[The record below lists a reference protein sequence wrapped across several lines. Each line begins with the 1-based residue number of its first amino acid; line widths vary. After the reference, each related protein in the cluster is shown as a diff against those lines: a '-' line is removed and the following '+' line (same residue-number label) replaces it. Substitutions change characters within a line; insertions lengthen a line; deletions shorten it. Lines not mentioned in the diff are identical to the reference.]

1 MEQAWPMPS
10 ELRPLTLNDSEFRR
24 LQQLMTDASG
34 MILAPNKRLLAAG
47 RLLTRLRH
55 YRLDSYADYLHLLDQ
70 RINLKEQRLV
80 VDLLTTHETYF
91 FREHPHFDY
100 LGEWLSTRKGPLK
113 LWSAA
118 CSSGE
123 EPYSL
128 AMVAQEHARDGDWS
142 VLASDLSPSMLER
155 ARDGIYDMA
164 QAKYFPQDWLH
175 RHCLSDIGEPSGRFR
190 VQAALRERVSL
201 REINIVQPLPDD
213 LGLFDVIFLRNVL
226 MYFTHDEKQ
235 RTVQRLVNQL
245 RPDGL
250 LFIGHAESIHG
261 FDVPLR
267 LLNPSV
273 YKRL

>member
-1 MEQAWPMPS
+1 MSS

-70 RINLKEQRLV
+70 QMNLKEQRLV

-100 LGEWLSTRKGPLK
+100 LGEWLSAQKGPLK

-142 VLASDLSPSMLER
+142 VLASDLSPSMLEK
-155 ARDGIYDMA
+155 ARDGLYDMA

-175 RHCLSDIGEPSGRFR
+175 RHCLGDSGEPSGRFR

-235 RTVQRLVNQL
+235 RTVQRLVDQL
-245 RPDGL
+245 RPGGL

>member
-1 MEQAWPMPS
+1 MSS
-10 ELRPLTLNDSEFRR
+10 ELTQPPLNDSEFRC
-24 LQQLMTDASG
+24 LQKFMADASG
-34 MILAPNKRLLAAG
+34 IVLAPNKRPLVAG
-47 RLLTRLRH
+47 RLMTRLRH

-70 RINLKEQRLV
+70 QMNLKERRLV
-80 VDLLTTHETYF
+80 VDLLTTQETYF

-100 LGEWLSTRKGPLK
+100 LGEWLAGRKGPLK

-128 AMVAQEHARDGDWS
+128 AMVAQEHMCSGDWS
-142 VLASDLSPSMLER
+142 VLASDLSLRMLQK
-155 ARDGIYDMA
+155 ARDASYDMA
-164 QAKYFPQDWLH
+164 QAKYFPQGWLH
-175 RHCLSDIGEPSGRFR
+175 RHCLSGEMNGRFR

-201 REINIVQPLPDD
+201 REINLVQPLPDD

-226 MYFTHDEKQ
+226 IYFNNDEKR

-245 RPDGL
+245 RPGGL

-261 FDVPLR
+261 FDLPVR
-267 LLNPSV
+267 LLNPAV
-273 YKRL
+273 YERL